1 MQEVSNS
8 PAHVFSPKIDH
19 PQFYDYIGLLSL
31 GLFFKDLFMK
41 KLFQWAYIAPV
52 IAMGFYMLAPVGS
65 SIFFNLVSIGVL
77 IVGVLLAVHHAEVIA
92 HKVGEPYG
100 TIILALAVTVLE
112 ASIIVSL
119 MLTGGVGAETYARDT
134 LFAAVMIILNGILGI
149 SMLVGALKFK
159 EQIFETKSVTIALV
173 SLVSILVL
181 ALVLPNFTTSIA
193 GPAYNGP
200 QLIAVG
206 ICCVVIYGSFI
217 FTQTVR
223 HRNYFLAEKTGE
235 EKAVTRTEAVI
246 SLILLLVCLA
256 VVVFLAK
263 KLSPVIEHAV
273 VNAGLPTALVGVA
286 IAAVILLPEGIAAI
300 RAARRNQYQTSINL
314 GLGSALASIGL
325 SIPTV
330 ALICTV
336 MDLPLV
342 LGLDRK
348 SMILLGLSVFTVML
362 SLNKGRTNGL
372 YATVLLVNLMMYVFT
387 IIFA

>member
-1 MQEVSNS
+1 MN
-8 PAHVFSPKIDH
+8 
-19 PQFYDYIGLLSL
+19 
-31 GLFFKDLFMK
+31 
-41 KLFQWAYIAPV
+41 KLFQWSYIAPV
-52 IAMGFYMLAPVGS
+52 IAAIFYVLAPVGS
-65 SIFFNLVSIGVL
+65 SVFVNLLAIGVL
-77 IVGVLLAVHHAEVIA
+77 IVGVLSAVHHAEVVA

-119 MLTGGVGAETYARDT
+119 MLAGGVGADTYARDT

-159 EQIFETKSVTIALV
+159 EQLFETKSVTIALV

-181 ALVLPNFTTSIA
+181 ALVLPNYTTSVA
-193 GPAYNGP
+193 GPTYSSP

-223 HRNYFLAEKTGE
+223 HRRYFLTEPTGE
-235 EKAVTRTEAVI
+235 EKAVTRTQAII

-263 KLSPVIEHAV
+263 KLSPVIEGAV
-273 VNAGLPTALVGVA
+273 VAAGLPTALVGVA
-286 IAAVILLPEGIAAI
+286 IASVILLPEGIAAI
-300 RAARRNQYQTSINL
+300 RAAKRNQYQTSINL
-314 GLGSALASIGL
+314 ALGSALASIGL

-330 ALICTV
+330 AIICTM

-342 LGLDRK
+342 LGLDKK
-348 SMILLGLSVFTVML
+348 SMVLLALSVFTVML

-372 YATVLLVNLMMYVFT
+372 YATVLLVNLMMYIFT

>member
-1 MQEVSNS
+1 
-8 PAHVFSPKIDH
+8 
-19 PQFYDYIGLLSL
+19 
-31 GLFFKDLFMK
+31 MK
-41 KLFQWAYIAPV
+41 KLFQWTYIAPV
-52 IAMGFYMLAPVGS
+52 IAWIFYLLAPIGTSLFV
-65 SIFFNLVSIGVL
+65 NLLATGVL
-77 IVGVLLAVHHAEVIA
+77 IVGVLSAVHHAEVVA

-100 TIILALAVTVLE
+100 TIILAVAVTVLE

-119 MLTGGVGAETYARDT
+119 MLTGGVGADTYARDT

-149 SMLVGALKFK
+149 SMLVGAIKFK
-159 EQIFETKSVTIALV
+159 EQVFEAKSVTIALV

-181 ALVLPNFTTSIA
+181 TLVLPNFTTSIP
-193 GPAYNGP
+193 GPIYSTP
-200 QLIAVG
+200 QLIAVAF
-206 ICCVVIYGSFI
+206 CCVVIYVSFLV
-217 FTQTVR
+217 TQTVG
-223 HRNYFLAEKTGE
+223 HRKYFLTEATGE

-246 SLILLLVCLA
+246 SLGLLLVCLG

-263 KLSPVIEHAV
+263 KLSPVIEAGV

-314 GLGSALASIGL
+314 ALGSALASIGL

-330 ALICTV
+330 VIICTV

-342 LGLDRK
+342 LGLDKK
-348 SMILLGLSVFTVML
+348 SMILLGLSIFTVML
-362 SLNKGRTNGL
+362 SLNKGRTTGL
-372 YATVLLVNLMMYVFT
+372 YAMVLLVNLIMYIFT